1 MDKEEDKGSLS
12 DSQPSVVAVESLV
25 ESCSVCYLG
34 VIKEWKWAKG
44 KTEMGGREEPG
55 RAWVCIERLDP
66 QGKEVS

>member
-1 MDKEEDKGSLS
+1 M
-12 DSQPSVVAVESLV
+12 VAVESLV